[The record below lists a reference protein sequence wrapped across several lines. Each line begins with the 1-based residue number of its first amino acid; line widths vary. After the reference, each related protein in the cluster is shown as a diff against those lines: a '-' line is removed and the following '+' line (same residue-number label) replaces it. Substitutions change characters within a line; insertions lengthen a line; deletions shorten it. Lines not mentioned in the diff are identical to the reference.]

1 MLDQDTFQEKLNA
14 FQFDEDKF
22 KVLTEDGRI
31 AMVMTPKNVKHPAGE
46 MTTFRSIYETVLD
59 LDWKLRISLQIAS
72 EHILKNSPQ
81 YKPFGE
87 IDKRTKM
94 AIYYLENALFRLTS
108 FWDMLAQGYRILHD
122 VKKNL
127 KNTVI
132 DIDHVNYKS
141 FFDPSKTPHNNF
153 ESDADEIHQYISG
166 NNWHKLINELR
177 NQMTHKFSPN
187 IPAMSNYTMNL
198 PYPLHIE
205 IEAILEDY
213 IMARKFL
220 MKMFDTAEE
229 RIIKQSAVR
238 ELLDDGTSLSTNL
251 RLT

>member
-1 MLDQDTFQEKLNA
+1 
-14 FQFDEDKF
+14 
-22 KVLTEDGRI
+22 
-31 AMVMTPKNVKHPAGE
+31 
-46 MTTFRSIYETVLD
+46 
-59 LDWKLRISLQIAS
+59 
-72 EHILKNSPQ
+72 
-81 YKPFGE
+81 
-87 IDKRTKM
+87 
-94 AIYYLENALFRLTS
+94 
-108 FWDMLAQGYRILHD
+108 MLAQGYRILHD

-141 FFDPSKTPHNNF
+141 FFDPSKTLHNNF

-166 NNWHKLINELR
+166 DNWHKLINELR